1 MHSIFTNGN
10 IKGMVYMSYEM
21 NVKELTSK
29 ERTVAI
35 ERGLTFVASSTLA
48 DFVNTITAPAT
59 VVVWSMHQVLW
70 GTWDGTKIAFP
81 ESVEVNMEFA
91 TEVRVFSEIE
101 ELHVYKTKRG
111 SWLGRK
117 ITDSEATTG
126 IVMDTVDS
134 TARLLGDEV
143 RHIDANFIEC
153 KDSGRKISQI
163 IPTPATAGDTYGL
176 VTRNYVDYVAETG
189 QATYSDYRFVAIVGM
204 KKG

>member
-1 MHSIFTNGN
+1 
-10 IKGMVYMSYEM
+10 MSYEM

-29 ERTVAI
+29 ERTVTI
-35 ERGLTFVASSTLA
+35 ERGLTFAESSTLA
-48 DFVNTITAPAT
+48 DFANTITAPAT
-59 VVVWSMHQVLW
+59 IVVWSMNQVLW

-117 ITDSEATTG
+117 ITDSEDITG

-134 TARLLGDEV
+134 TARLLGNEV
-143 RHIDANFIEC
+143 RHIDGNFIEC

-163 IPTPATAGDTYGL
+163 IPTPAISGDTYGL

>member
-29 ERTVAI
+29 ERTVTI
-35 ERGLTFVASSTLA
+35 ERGLTFAESSTLA
-48 DFVNTITAPAT
+48 DFANTITAPAT
-59 VVVWSMHQVLW
+59 IVVWSMHQVLW
-70 GTWDGTKIAFP
+70 GTWDGSQITFP
-81 ESVEVNMEFA
+81 KSTEVNMEFA

-143 RHIDANFIEC
+143 RHIDGNFIEC

-163 IPTPATAGDTYGL
+163 IPTPAIAGDTYGL

-189 QATYSDYRFVAIVGM
+189 QATYNDYRFVAIVGM